1 MQKINS
7 ILELKY
13 AIQILQ
19 VEQAEKAVLLKEQ
32 FFITYESLKPINLI
46 KNGLKDI
53 FLSPNLL
60 DNFLG
65 TTVGLATGF
74 LSKKIVVGASSNII
88 RKLLGSLLE
97 YGVTNLVAQHPE
109 GIKSLGQLIF
119 QSIFHK
125 KEAKTEQF

>member
-7 ILELKY
+7 IMELKY
-13 AIQILQ
+13 AIRTLE

-32 FFITYESLKPINLI
+32 FFITYESIKPINLI
-46 KNGLKDI
+46 KNTIKDI

-60 DNFLG
+60 DNVVG
-65 TTVGLATGF
+65 TTVGLASGY
-74 LSKKIVVGASSNII
+74 LSKKIVVGASGNII

-97 YGVTNLVAQHPE
+97 FGVTNIVAQHPE

-119 QSIFHK
+119 HRFFAK
-125 KEAKTEQF
+125 KEAKAEQI